1 MTKIAVLGPIPRD
14 TIVTHQ
20 QEVIKKYGCVSHPV
34 IALSK
39 LLGDEGTVIPV
50 SNVHR
55 KDYENIVDVFGPYP
69 NVDTSRINCKDDKGT
84 VIELRFID
92 QNNRLEKQTACMR
105 PILPADISGLDD
117 VDVFVFV
124 PITDFEI
131 SLSTLAYIKNK
142 TNGLIVFDAHGPT
155 TTMSMTGDR
164 YRKFWV
170 DMDEWLPNIDILKM
184 NLEESQACWFKN
196 EYEVKEMASYDEEKT
211 DHLDEMAAHVLAKGV
226 QFFYV
231 TLDSRGCVVYF
242 KEGGNIRK
250 EFIKSIYMKE
260 VIDTTGCGD
269 SFAGGLAYGFSVYN
283 DPRKAAQYANALG
296 AHRTQG
302 KTFDV
307 FKSKKETDQMIEAHY
322 QDHAGAEKG
331 DV

>member
-14 TIVTHQ
+14 TILTHQ
-20 QEVIKKYGCVSHPV
+20 NEVIKKYGCVSHPV

-39 LLGDEGTVIPV
+39 LLGNNGSVIPV
-50 SNVHR
+50 SNVHK
-55 KDYENIVDVFGPYP
+55 KDHDPITDLFKPYANI
-69 NVDTSRINCKDDKGT
+69 DTSHINSTDDKGT
-84 VIELRFID
+84 VIELRFVD

-105 PILPADISGLDD
+105 PILPKDIEDLQD

-131 SLSTLAYIKNK
+131 SLSTLMSIKSK
-142 TNGLIVFDAHGPT
+142 KSGLIVFDAHGPT

-170 DMDEWLPNIDILKM
+170 DMDEWLPYIDILKM

-196 EYEVKEMASYDEEKT
+196 EYGVEEMASYDDEKT
-211 DHLDEMAAHVLAKGV
+211 DHLDEMAEHVLGKGV
-226 QFFYV
+226 RYFYV
-231 TLDSRGCVVYF
+231 TLDSRGCVVYYM
-242 KEGGNIRK
+242 EAGNIRK
-250 EFIKSIYMKE
+250 EFIKSIFMEE

-269 SFAGGLAYGFSVYN
+269 SFAGGLAYGFSLYN
-283 DPRKAAQYANALG
+283 DPIKAAQYANALG
-296 AHRTQG
+296 ALRTQG

-307 FKSKKETDQMIEAHY
+307 FKSRKETEQMIAAHY
-322 QDHAGAEKG
+322 
-331 DV
+331 